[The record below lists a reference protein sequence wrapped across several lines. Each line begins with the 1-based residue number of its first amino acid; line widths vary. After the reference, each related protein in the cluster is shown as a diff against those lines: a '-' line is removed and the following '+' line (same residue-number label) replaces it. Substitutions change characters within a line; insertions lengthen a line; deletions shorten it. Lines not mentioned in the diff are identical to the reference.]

1 MHIQSG
7 PSRVVFDITPELNLK
22 QFALIFKVAKA
33 AVKSHRCIKMMS

>member
-22 QFALIFKVAKA
+22 QFALIFKVARPRLKA
-33 AVKSHRCIKMMS
+33 IDVLK